1 MEEIKISLNSKDN
14 EALIQRAGELSNET
28 YDVSER
34 LQTYMGNFLHLL
46 VMALTLITSK
56 DQKTVHYTANWKR
69 FWKEKKAR
77 LRPEQ
82 FEMRFALRLSLVLRW
97 NAAEVC

>member
-28 YDVSER
+28 DDVSER

-56 DQKTVHYTANWKR
+56 EQKTVHYTANWKR
-69 FWKEKKAR
+69 FWKEKR
-77 LRPEQ
+77 HGSDRNNLRCGLHSGCPLY
-82 FEMRFALRLSLVLRW
+82 FP
-97 NAAEVC
+97 